1 MNVGE
6 RFETVVIGGSQA
18 GLAVGYH
25 LAKEGRPFLILD
37 ANARIGDA
45 WRNRWDSL
53 RLFTPA
59 RYDGLPGWR
68 FPAPGWSFPTKDE
81 MAHRLSRLPAFA
93 RQLDPSIVQLHSS
106 EYCSPA
112 QLREGGV
119 LVVGAGNSGAE
130 ISFEVSRTHDTWLSG
145 KDVGAVPVRHGS
157 VAARFVL
164 PVIRFIGHHVL
175 TKRTPI
181 GRKVGPKVASKATPL
196 IRVKD
201 KDLAAGG
208 IQRVPKVTA
217 VRDGLPVLEDDRI
230 LQVSNVIWCTGFRQ
244 DFSWIDLPIHGE
256 DGQPLHDRGV
266 ALSEPGLYFVGL
278 IFLYSVSSDVLP
290 GVGRDA
296 KRIAKHIARLAPRA
310 RSHELTPRELE
321 VVRLVAAGKSN
332 REIASVLAIS
342 EHTVARHVQNILG
355 KLRVSSRTAAT
366 AFAFEHDLV

>member
-81 MAHRLSRLPAFA
+81 MADYLEAYAERFELPVRNGVRVDRIFKEDGRYVVESANGRIEADNVVVATGAHRLSRLPAFA

-244 DFSWIDLPIHGE
+244 DFSWTDLPLLGFIRRASGRRERCEADRQAHRSTRPAS
-256 DGQPLHDRGV
+256 PL
-266 ALSEPGLYFVGL
+266 
-278 IFLYSVSSDVLP
+278 
-290 GVGRDA
+290 
-296 KRIAKHIARLAPRA
+296 ARADPA
-310 RSHELTPRELE
+310 
-321 VVRLVAAGKSN
+321 
-332 REIASVLAIS
+332 
-342 EHTVARHVQNILG
+342 
-355 KLRVSSRTAAT
+355 
-366 AFAFEHDLV
+366 